1 MHIFFCETCEKIFSD
16 EDLRQGVIEKKK
28 GKITCQS
35 CLNPKSMEEGYF
47 TCHCNRKHSI
57 NALLNGEA
65 ILITDKNGK
74 KGQIYCK
81 KCRHHGERKSRESLD
96 IKYLIAI
103 FIVFLGIPLMIGT
116 GISLNRYLQENKS
129 SQDELG
135 SGRELVDEMRQ
146 TFQDEINRLRKE
158 MSQVQ
163 KEGKT
168 LPENNSTPINSS
180 LNKKKEE
187 LSFVEKNPGKT
198 KSLEQKKEVPN
209 KKFSQ
214 SSLSQMLQ
222 EISQKSILSIEKNI
236 LSSSLEEKLKAF
248 SQIALY
254 REQAAIPLLE
264 KTLDDSDPFIRSL
277 AIKTL
282 GVLGARQSVNRL
294 FSMTS
299 DPDPQVRKSAAAV
312 LTLLTREKFILYEDL
327 SEKDWE
333 ILERFRNK

>member
-28 GKITCQS
+28 GKIICQS
-35 CLNPKSMEEGYF
+35 CLNPKSMDGGYF

-57 NALLNGEA
+57 DALLSGEA

-81 KCRHHGERKSRESLD
+81 RCRHHGERKSRESLD

-103 FIVFLGIPLMIGT
+103 FIVFLGIPFMIGT

-129 SQDELG
+129 SQDKLG
-135 SGRELVDEMRQ
+135 NGRELVDEMRQ
-146 TFQDEINRLRKE
+146 TFQDEITRLRKE

-163 KEGKT
+163 KETKT
-168 LPENNSTPINSS
+168 LPENKSTSVNSS
-180 LNKKKEE
+180 LEDE
-187 LSFVEKNPGKT
+187 LSFAEKNLGSVKPQ
-198 KSLEQKKEVPN
+198 EQKREVPD
-209 KKFSQ
+209 KKLSQ
-214 SSLSQMLQ
+214 NSLNQMLQ
-222 EISQKSILSIEKNI
+222 EIAQKSILSIEKSI

-254 REQAAIPLLE
+254 RQQAAIPLLE

-299 DPDPQVRKSAAAV
+299 DPEPQVRKSAAAV